1 MLKLKQRGIYSEY
14 LVPGRN
20 KENQKQNRALNNG
33 PSSKFYLN
41 APKVRYSNR
50 AINPLEDMPMTYQMN
65 FLGTAIRKP
74 KKGISEFVEIE
85 PKVMESYNPI
95 PGRVHRKVDIERKKR
110 KVIFFPANFFGG
122 FIFYYCY
129 GLC

>member
-20 KENQKQNRALNNG
+20 KENLSQNKGLLNG

-41 APKVRYSNR
+41 APKVRQTNR
-50 AINPLEDMPMTYQMN
+50 AMNPLEGMPMKYQMN
-65 FLGTAIRKP
+65 FLNMEIRKP
-74 KKGISEFVEIE
+74 ERGVSEFVEIE
-85 PKVMESYNPI
+85 PKVMESYSPI

-110 KVIFFPANFFGG
+110 NVSFFPRKWS
-122 FIFYYCY
+122 
-129 GLC
+129 